1 MLQLDN
7 LWEKEGNHQA
17 YRYVTITVPSEKHNV
32 TLKVNNLILV
42 QTELKWSEGKRV
54 AVTSSSP
61 VDKQKL
67 SIKVLFRKTYE
78 GATLS
83 KTIFLKVV
91 KIQQTSPLPAVSTHL
106 AKKPGI
112 LLSLF
117 GDD

>member
-54 AVTSSSP
+54 AITNSSP
-61 VDKQKL
+61 VDKKM
-67 SIKVLFRKTYE
+67 SIKGLFSKNYE

-91 KIQQTSPLPAVSTHL
+91 KIQQTSPLPAVSTHQ

-112 LLSLF
+112 L
-117 GDD
+117 